1 MNNENK
7 DIKDIKSLEDNNN
20 LKKEEKYASGMQ
32 VSKDDIS
39 PKEVK
44 DVSKE
49 EISNS
54 PSNLNKGNKEL
65 DNSKEEKVTKI
76 IKPSFLK
83 SDFPEKCSCGRCDR
97 KP

>member
-20 LKKEEKYASGMQ
+20 LKKEEKYASAMQ
-32 VSKDDIS
+32 VSKNDIS
-39 PKEVK
+39 SKEVK

-54 PSNLNKGNKEL
+54 SSNLNKGNKEL
-65 DNSKEEKVTKI
+65 DNSKEDKVTRVI
-76 IKPSFLK
+76 
-83 SDFPEKCSCGRCDR
+83 
-97 KP
+97 

>member
-20 LKKEEKYASGMQ
+20 LKKEEKYTSGMQ
-32 VSKDDIS
+32 VSKNDIS
-39 PKEVK
+39 PEEVK

-49 EISNS
+49 EFSNS

-65 DNSKEEKVTKI
+65 DNSKEEKVTRI

-83 SDFPEKCSCGRCDR
+83 SDFP
-97 KP
+97 

>member
-32 VSKDDIS
+32 VSK
-39 PKEVK
+39 
-44 DVSKE
+44 E

-54 PSNLNKGNKEL
+54 SSNLNKGNKEL
-65 DNSKEEKVTKI
+65 DNSKEEKVTRI

-83 SDFPEKCSCGRCDR
+83 SDFPENIDNLLALVTQLF
-97 KP
+97 